1 MQVFEILY
9 FSYMNESF
17 GKQEKLKSAV
27 VIDQLFKTGR
37 SLKKY
42 PLRLIY
48 LPLKNDIFE
57 GNKIAVSVPK
67 RSFKRAVDRNY
78 LKRLMREAYRKN
90 KYLLTTELP
99 EHYGIMFIYTGR
111 EKEAYDKLSNAT
123 EFLLKKLAEEE
134 KNKAL

>member
-1 MQVFEILY
+1 
-9 FSYMNESF
+9 MNESF
-17 GKQEKLKSAV
+17 GKKEKLKSAI
-27 VIDQLFKTGR
+27 VIDQLFQTGR

-42 PLRLIY
+42 PLRLVY
-48 LPLKNDIFE
+48 LPLKNGVFE

-67 RSFKRAVDRNY
+67 RNFKKAVDRNY

-99 EHYGIMFIYTGR
+99 EHYAIMFIYTGR
-111 EKEAYDKLSNAT
+111 EKETYDKLSHAT